1 MERFLKI
8 ISGGGRKPVYS
19 SKLTHLKITHYH
31 SLSNKKIKGIVHI
44 FLNII
49 YLDFEGSMDCTGKVL
64 KLIVKSYLNLEYL
77 NIFALLGSFRSEND
91 IGLSAIANSCHKIEY
106 LNISNCTEFSEI
118 SICDVIHSCLR
129 LQQLNLSFCQ
139 ITNITIKEIS
149 AKRLNGRSCLNL
161 KYLNLKEVLQC

>member
-1 MERFLKI
+1 
-8 ISGGGRKPVYS
+8 
-19 SKLTHLKITHYH
+19 
-31 SLSNKKIKGIVHI
+31 
-44 FLNII
+44 
-49 YLDFEGSMDCTGKVL
+49 MDCTGKVL

-129 LQQLNLSFCQ
+129 LQ
-139 ITNITIKEIS
+139 
-149 AKRLNGRSCLNL
+149 
-161 KYLNLKEVLQC
+161 